1 MAKSKL
7 WKKELHLTC
16 GSRQKNYIDGE
27 HMVAGGPS
35 KKLAGHISISMQE
48 AGLGRSKWG
57 NLYILTVLTR

>member
-16 GSRQKNYIDGE
+16 GSRQKIYIDGE

-48 AGLGRSKWG
+48 AGLERSKWG
-57 NLYILTVLTR
+57 NLYIFTVLTW

>member
-16 GSRQKNYIDGE
+16 GFRQKIYIDGE

>member
-16 GSRQKNYIDGE
+16 GSRQKIYIDGE